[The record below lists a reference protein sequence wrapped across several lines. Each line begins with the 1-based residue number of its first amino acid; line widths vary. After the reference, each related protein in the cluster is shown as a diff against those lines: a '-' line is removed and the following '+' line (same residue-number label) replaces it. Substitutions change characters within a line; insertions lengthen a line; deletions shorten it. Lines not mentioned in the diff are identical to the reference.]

1 MGKLTLGEAIDAMLS
16 GKEVRMG
23 NFNYRICRSS
33 YDGHFFQRINNEE
46 ENARWTKC
54 VIDEDEIAKSKIDC
68 HIYNPPIKWTKTN
81 WLDALIAASRRQKVA
96 EMSLGH
102 AVILTY
108 SGFFQSKTVEQLE
121 NWPYDFFVEI
131 KND

>member
-1 MGKLTLGEAIDAMLS
+1 MSKITLGEAIDAMLS

-33 YDGHFFQRINNEE
+33 YDGHFFQRIDNEIKD
-46 ENARWTKC
+46 ARWMKC
-54 VIDEDEIAKSKIDC
+54 AIDENEIAKSKIGC
-68 HIYNPPIKWTKTN
+68 HIYNPPTKWTKIN
-81 WLDALIAASRRQKVA
+81 WLDALKAASRGQKVA

-102 AVILTY
+102 AIILTY
-108 SGFFQSKTVEQLE
+108 NDFFKSKTVEQLE
-121 NWPYDFFVEI
+121 NWEYDFFVEI